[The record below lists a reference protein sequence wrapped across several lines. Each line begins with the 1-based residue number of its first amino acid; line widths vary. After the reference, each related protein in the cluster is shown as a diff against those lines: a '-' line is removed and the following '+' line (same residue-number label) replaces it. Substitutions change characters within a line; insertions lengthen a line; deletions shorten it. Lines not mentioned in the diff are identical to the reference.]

1 MGDDDVL
8 AGVLDLVQA
17 LGQGGELVL
26 QVLNLA
32 VVRTV
37 DVTLL
42 GSLDGVIGLNLGGVE
57 IVELNVQILAL
68 GVELGHLGLKLHI
81 GLALGSELL
90 ELRQLTKIAEGAAQN
105 GDGAARVLGFA
116 PYARVASIGR
126 SGTVGELA
134 QVAGVVEGREC
145 AQTGE
150 LRLVH
155 MLQRAH
161 GLSAQQLTQANAR
174 FVRAVQVGV
183 KRDDA
188 HAATS
193 RLVQCSAALGTHG
206 IGRTK
211 GLGRLDIDGM
221 MRQQHVG
228 AGLESAVHVGFGCV
242 ECTGNTADLG
252 SGISHR

>member
-1 MGDDDVL
+1 MVAGFSSHNNICACGD
-8 AGVLDLVQA
+8 G
-17 LGQGGELVL
+17 
-26 QVLNLA
+26 
-32 VVRTV
+32 
-37 DVTLL
+37 
-42 GSLDGVIGLNLGGVE
+42 
-57 IVELNVQILAL
+57 
-68 GVELGHLGLKLHI
+68 K
-81 GLALGSELL
+81 
-90 ELRQLTKIAEGAAQN
+90 LTKIAEGAAQN
-105 GDGAARVLGFA
+105 GNGAARVLGFA
-116 PYARVASIGR
+116 PYARVTAIGR
-126 SGTVGELA
+126 GGTIGEIA
-134 QVAGVVEGREC
+134 QVAGVMEGRKC

-161 GLSAQQLTQANAR
+161 GLCAQQIAQANAR

-193 RLVQCSAALGTHG
+193 RFVQRSAALGTCG

-228 AGLESAVHVGFGCV
+228 ARLESAVHVGLGRV
-242 ECTGNTADLG
+242 ECAGNTGDLC

>member
-1 MGDDDVL
+1 MAEQDHRQPAQGKVLSHVVARFARHDNVGARGD
-8 AGVLDLVQA
+8 G
-17 LGQGGELVL
+17 
-26 QVLNLA
+26 
-32 VVRTV
+32 
-37 DVTLL
+37 
-42 GSLDGVIGLNLGGVE
+42 
-57 IVELNVQILAL
+57 
-68 GVELGHLGLKLHI
+68 K
-81 GLALGSELL
+81 
-90 ELRQLTKIAEGAAQN
+90 LTKIAEGAAQN

-116 PYARVASIGR
+116 PYARVAAIGR
-126 SGTVGELA
+126 SSTVGEIA
-134 QVAGVVEGREC
+134 QVAGLVEVCEC

-161 GLSAQQLTQANAR
+161 GLCAQQLTQANAR

-183 KRDDA
+183 ERDDA

-193 RLVQCSAALGTHG
+193 RLVQRSAALGMRG

-221 MRQQHVG
+221 MRQQHVS
-228 AGLESAVHVGFGCV
+228 AGLESAAHVGLGRV
-242 ECTGNTADLG
+242 ERAGNTADLG

>member
-1 MGDDDVL
+1 MT
-8 AGVLDLVQA
+8 GVDPGVNCRVHQDIHERL
-17 LGQGGELVL
+17 LG
-26 QVLNLA
+26 A
-32 VVRTV
+32 VVAEQDHRQPTQGKV
-37 DVTLL
+37 LRHVVAGLS
-42 GSLDGVIGLNLGGVE
+42 GHNNICARGDG
-57 IVELNVQILAL
+57 
-68 GVELGHLGLKLHI
+68 K
-81 GLALGSELL
+81 
-90 ELRQLTKIAEGAAQN
+90 LTKIAEGAAQN
-105 GDGAARVLGFA
+105 GDSAARALGFA
-116 PYARVASIGR
+116 PHARVATKCRGGARGKI
-126 SGTVGELA
+126 A
-134 QVAGVVEGREC
+134 QVASVVEGREC

-161 GLSAQQLTQANAR
+161 GLGAQQLTQANAR

-193 RLVQCSAALGTHG
+193 RLVQCGAALGTRR
-206 IGRTK
+206 IGWTK

-228 AGLESAVHVGFGCV
+228 AGLLGTVHVGLGRI
-242 ECTGNTADLG
+242 ERAGNTADLG